1 MTAMETKHVPVETD
15 EVEDGKDALLPRCE
29 GFVILMPEDRV
40 RSIKTG
46 FDLVKRQY
54 TVLRNV

>member
-1 MTAMETKHVPVETD
+1 METKHVPVETD

-29 GFVILMPEDRV
+29 GFVILMPEERV